1 MKVLNTRNIRKY
13 WKKLHPEADF
23 DKSYTFYYDE
33 TNNLKKFHVRESDF
47 NSSFSSNFILGGLV
61 FEKSPPN
68 LTDLFTGLKLQKSV
82 RDVKLKHLAKGD
94 FLGCLKSQKLNY
106 FLQYLVDN
114 KMTIHFEW
122 VNLLY
127 WSLADIVDSAMANSE
142 IAMKVGRWMGD
153 KVKSD
158 LYTLAKME
166 IDSVI
171 ELFYKYQYPN
181 IKKESV
187 VPFIDDLTSLFD
199 GYIETEELHF
209 GLESLRQVLKEA
221 TEKQSLPF
229 LKNEDDYVL
238 LKDFSQF
245 YLGKLY
251 LFKNASHVFDN
262 EESVSEIIGNTRIMD
277 GKKEIKNYS
286 FVDSESSL
294 LIQASDIVVGTLG
307 KLSAFLNT
315 STYAVVDASIRSLTE
330 IQKSNIDLII
340 DLMER
345 SAEKNPAFI
354 ISIDCE
360 EEKDKYAL
368 IQEIRDKH

>member
-1 MKVLNTRNIRKY
+1 MEVLDIRDIRKY
-13 WKKLHPEADF
+13 WKRIHPEADF

-33 TNNLKKFHVRESDF
+33 TNNIKKFHVRESDF

-61 FEKSPPN
+61 FEDTSPN
-68 LTDLFTGLKLQKSV
+68 LAELFVGLKLQKSV

-94 FLGCLKSQKLNY
+94 FCECLKSKKLNY

-114 KMTIHFEW
+114 KISIHITW

-127 WSLADIVDSAMANSE
+127 WSVADIVDSAIANSE

-158 LYTLAKME
+158 LYKLAKIE
-166 IDSVI
+166 IDAVI

-187 VPFIDDLTSLFD
+187 VPFIEDLTSLFY
-199 GYIETEELHF
+199 GYIETEEFHF

-229 LKNEDDYVL
+229 LEGEDDHIL
-238 LKDFSQF
+238 INDFSQF
-245 YLGKLY
+245 YLDNIY
-251 LFKNASHVFDN
+251 IFKNSSHIFDN
-262 EESVSEIIGNTRIMD
+262 EGSVSEIIGNTKIME
-277 GKKEIKNYS
+277 GKNEIRNYS
-286 FVDSESSL
+286 FVDSESNL
-294 LIQASDIVVGTLG
+294 IIQASDILVGIIG

-315 STYAVVDASIRSLTE
+315 NSYAAVDVSIRSLTE

-354 ISIDCE
+354 ISIDGE
-360 EEKDKYAL
+360 EEKDKYGL
-368 IQEIRDKH
+368 IQAIRDKY